1 MVGIKLCSL
10 QERLSGDITRFER
23 ALTDSGMEKVRF
35 CLYFSWMWPLGLA
48 PVNIYEIPY
57 LNPEPASGQFVSFIL
72 REESYGGF
80 TIGIYDRSPIG
91 YDAGT

>member
-1 MVGIKLCSL
+1 MVGIKLCLL

-23 ALTDSGMEKVRF
+23 ALTDIGGMF

-48 PVNIYEIPY
+48 PVNIYENPY

-80 TIGIYDRSPIG
+80 TIGIYD
-91 YDAGT
+91 